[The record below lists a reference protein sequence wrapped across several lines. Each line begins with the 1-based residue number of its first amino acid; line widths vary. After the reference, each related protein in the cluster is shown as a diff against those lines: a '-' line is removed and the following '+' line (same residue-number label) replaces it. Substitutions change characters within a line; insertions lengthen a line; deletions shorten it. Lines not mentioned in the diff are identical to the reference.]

1 MIDEFSDIFQQEATE
16 LILQLEEML
25 LSLEQGS
32 REKQLIDGIFRVMHT
47 LKGSAGMFGFKNIQ
61 DLTHEFEGL
70 FDRIRA
76 GELEINREIIDLTLQ
91 AKDSIESML
100 KGKDSQNVLTDISA
114 TLKQVAS
121 GNTEELPV
129 PETGNIFAIYFTP
142 DRAVYERGLDPE
154 KIISELKGK
163 GTSHVIQHA
172 HQDSVAVHD
181 KKICTVSW
189 EVYLNTSLSLNDIED
204 IFLFYDPAE
213 FCVVTASE
221 AEENSDRIQSV
232 LERINPE
239 VDDAEDYLQ
248 LNFSKVDKATH
259 YSKAETT
266 GKQADVSTLTEKAG
280 ESSVSVNVSSV
291 KLDELM
297 NLVSELVT
305 QTATLEACV
314 PKDSSPMLLNTV
326 EQLSKLTKKFR
337 INALDIRLVPIG
349 NLLTRFKR
357 QVRDLSRELNKEVS
371 LILEGHDIEIDKTI
385 LKAIEQPL
393 IHVLRNS
400 IDHGIESPEERIK
413 KGKNPEGIIKICAF
427 NSGTSVIMQVQ
438 DDGCGINLEKVKT
451 AALKLGYIKAEQQVN
466 DHELLNLILEPGF
479 TTNENVSLVSG
490 RGVGMDVVKKE
501 VNRIGGTLE
510 VFTEKG
516 LGTTITMKLPTTLT
530 IIDTLMIE
538 AGRSVVLVPM
548 LDIEYCYKED
558 YSLLKKKEHH
568 YIEYKGK
575 LVPFLNL
582 REKFKYG
589 ENGDEEN
596 SIVMIINKF
605 DQTYAIIAD
614 RIIGEYQAVVKPLG
628 DVFNHLPYFSGASI
642 MVDGRLAL
650 ILDTNALFSQK
661 ENN

>member
-1 MIDEFSDIFQQEATE
+1 MIDEFSDIFQQEATD

-32 REKQLIDGIFRVMHT
+32 RDKQVIDGIFRVMHT

-61 DLTHEFEGL
+61 DITHEFEGL
-70 FDRIRA
+70 FDRIRS

-100 KGKDSQNVLTDISA
+100 KGKDSQTVLPDISA
-114 TLKQVAS
+114 SLKQIVAGS
-121 GNTEELPV
+121 DEELTV
-129 PETGNIFAIYFTP
+129 TGSGNIFAIYFTP
-142 DRAVYERGLDPE
+142 DPAVYERGLDPE
-154 KIISELKGK
+154 KIVSEIKSK
-163 GTSHVIQHA
+163 GTSHVISHDHEGAGQGN
-172 HQDSVAVHD
+172 D
-181 KKICTVSW
+181 KKICTTTW
-189 EVYLNTSLSLNDIED
+189 EVYLNTSSLLNDIED

-213 FCVVTASE
+213 FFVVHASE
-221 AEENSDRIQSV
+221 TEENLNRIESV
-232 LERINPE
+232 LKKINPD
-239 VDDAEDYLQ
+239 VDDVRDHLSIH
-248 LNFSKVDKATH
+248 FSKVDNATH
-259 YSKAETT
+259 YSKAETS
-266 GKQADVSTLTEKAG
+266 GKQPDVLTQAEKAG
-280 ESSVSVNVSSV
+280 ESSVSVNVSSI

-314 PKDSSPMLLNTV
+314 PKDSSAMLLNTV

-337 INALDIRLVPIG
+337 INALDIRLVPVG

-451 AALKLGYIKAEQQVN
+451 AALKMGYIKAEQQID

-538 AGRSVVLVPM
+538 VGRSVVLVPM

-589 ENGDEEN
+589 NSDDEEN

-628 DVFNHLPYFSGASI
+628 DLFNHLPYFSGASI

-650 ILDTNALFSQK
+650 ILDTNALFGQK
-661 ENN
+661 EK